1 MKDSKRTEV
10 LERIKELEKKGLF
23 HEEVEINPPTITLK
37 PEDVD
42 YLNKKWY
49 HRLNT
54 KLANQIAKNYIEKLI
69 KKKKL
74 IIKEVIGF
82 EKINKINSGFIL
94 TCNHFNPYDN
104 FALHEILVPYL
115 SKTKRRFYK
124 VIREGNFSFKGIY
137 GYFFRNSDTLPL
149 SSNISTMREF
159 NKAMDCILKRND
171 VVLIY
176 PEQSMWWN
184 YRKPRPLKTGAFKY
198 AYKSNVPVVPC
209 FITID
214 KTSIVGEDGFYI
226 QAYTIHFFE
235 PIYPNL
241 NVNIKDATE
250 ELSKQNYQLWK
261 EKYEEVYK
269 KPLRYGE
276 EEE

>member
-1 MKDSKRTEV
+1 
-10 LERIKELEKKGLF
+10 
-23 HEEVEINPPTITLK
+23 
-37 PEDVD
+37 
-42 YLNKKWY
+42 
-49 HRLNT
+49 
-54 KLANQIAKNYIEKLI
+54 
-69 KKKKL
+69 
-74 IIKEVIGF
+74 
-82 EKINKINSGFIL
+82 
-94 TCNHFNPYDN
+94 
-104 FALHEILVPYL
+104 
-115 SKTKRRFYK
+115 
-124 VIREGNFSFKGIY
+124 
-137 GYFFRNSDTLPL
+137 
-149 SSNISTMREF
+149 MREF

-209 FITID
+209 FITMED
-214 KTSIVGEDGFYI
+214 TNIVGEDGFYI

-261 EKYEEVYK
+261 EKYEEVYQ